1 MKARVLTSLGI
12 VLSIVLMFV
21 LKVYVSPYFFD
32 VFFAIVA
39 GFAAFEMT
47 KLLSR
52 TSRVNNSILIS
63 AFSGVM
69 MLATVLGIYFGLG
82 FGWTILIDLGLI
94 LASGIIAYLWS
105 LCTKSRVLKEMRL
118 RGVQTTFNKFSFK
131 KALNTLLGLI
141 YPTFLFLSMLF
152 LNHFDEIG
160 VESIANYGGA
170 LSLVILIFAF
180 LIPMFTD
187 SFAMLCGML
196 FGGKKLAPKI
206 SPNKTIS
213 GSVGGTVF
221 CILLSACV
229 YLILGAID
237 YFSVALNTLEI
248 WKLLL
253 IVAAGSV
260 IAQCG
265 DLFESHLKRK
275 AGVKDTGKV
284 LPGHGGMLDR
294 IDSYIFV
301 SPMLFFAFYLVLII

>member
-1 MKARVLTSLGI
+1 MKARLLTSLGI
-12 VLSIVLMFV
+12 VISIVLMFV
-21 LKVYVSPYFFD
+21 LKVYVSPIFFD
-32 VFFAIVA
+32 VFFAAIA
-39 GFAAFEMT
+39 GFAAFEMA
-47 KLLSR
+47 KLLTR
-52 TSRVNNSILIS
+52 TGKVNNSIIIT
-63 AFSGVM
+63 AFPAVM
-69 MLATVLGIYFGLG
+69 MLVSVLCIYFGLG
-82 FGWTILIDLGLI
+82 FGWTILIDLALIVFGGL
-94 LASGIIAYLWS
+94 LAELWS
-105 LCTKSRVLKEMRL
+105 VFTKSRVLTEMRL
-118 RGVQTTFNKFSFK
+118 RGVQTTFNKFAFK
-131 KALNTLLGLI
+131 KALNTCLGLI
-141 YPTFLFLSMLF
+141 YPSLLFLSMVF

-160 VESIANYGGA
+160 VESIANYGGI

-265 DLFESHLKRK
+265 DLFESALKRK

-301 SPMLFFAFYLVLII
+301 SPVLLFAFFLVLVI